1 MRSLPPT
8 HIVSPELAR
17 YLDGFSAQELTD
29 DDWYD
34 GDDHGDD
41 AGEQEMEGMSPE
53 QQTNPTDSFANL
65 EWGIPTI
72 LRHLF
77 ADELIHGTRAAEEIA
92 KKIPEEER
100 HVSMVFCD
108 EPTKP
113 GAICEDA
120 ARLVSGDRRG
130 DYGDAVINCQ
140 KTAELWTAY
149 LNERLKPEHPITA
162 TDVPLMMILFKIARH
177 LTGRVKRDNFVDM
190 AGYAD
195 VAHYVASAK

>member
-1 MRSLPPT
+1 MEALFRTMRSLPPT
-8 HIVSPELAR
+8 YIVSPELAR
-17 YLDGFSAQELTD
+17 YLDGFSTWELTD

-34 GDDHGDD
+34 GDDD
-41 AGEQEMEGMSPE
+41 AEEQEEKGTSPE

-65 EWGIPTI
+65 

-77 ADELIHGTRAAEEIA
+77 ADESIHGTRVAEEVA